1 MLRIRHTFAALAACL
16 LALPAVADDRPGR
29 LQGPLVFELSG
40 GDYLGFEYR
49 KDQPLQGIRVP
60 RGTPGALHWR
70 ADGLQVVTWRG
81 DVARADLP
89 AEGGTAT
96 IMNANGECLTLRAVD
111 DIRWTPCRGGD
122 TAQVWQ
128 VTDGTLVAPAPW
140 QGYIQYEDGEN
151 LRIEKGDVPMRLV
164 TSVLNPVD

>member
-1 MLRIRHTFAALAACL
+1 MFRIRHVSAALAACL
-16 LALPAVADDRPGR
+16 LALPAVAEDRPGR
-29 LQGPLVFELSG
+29 LQGPLVFELFD
-40 GDYLGFEYR
+40 GDYLGLEYR

-60 RGTPGALHWR
+60 RGQPGAQSWR
-70 ADGLQVVTWRG
+70 ADGLRVVTWRG

-96 IMNANGECLTLRAVD
+96 IMNANGECLTVLAAK
-111 DIRWTPCRGGD
+111 DIRWAPCRGGD

-140 QGYIQYEDGEN
+140 QGYIHYEDGEN
-151 LRIEKGDVPMRLV
+151 LRIVKGDVPMRLV

>member
-1 MLRIRHTFAALAACL
+1 MLRIRHAFAALAACL
-16 LALPAVADDRPGR
+16 LALPAIADDRPGR
-29 LQGPLVFELSG
+29 LQGPLGFERSA
-40 GDYLGFEYR
+40 GDYLGIEYR

-70 ADGLQVVTWRG
+70 SDGLQVVIWRG

-89 AEGGTAT
+89 PEEGTAT
-96 IMNANGECLTLRAVD
+96 VMDANGECLTVLAAN
-111 DIRWTPCRGGD
+111 DIRWTQCRGGD

-128 VTDGTLVAPAPW
+128 VANGTLVAPAPW
-140 QGYIQYEDGEN
+140 RGYLDYEDGEN
-151 LRIEKGDVPMRLV
+151 LRIVKGDVPMRLV

>member
-1 MLRIRHTFAALAACL
+1 MLRIRHAFAALAACL

-29 LQGPLVFELSG
+29 LQGPLVFELPD

-70 ADGLQVVTWRG
+70 SDGLKVVTWRG
-81 DVARADLP
+81 DVTHAYLP
-89 AEGGTAT
+89 TEGGTAT
-96 IMNANGECLTLRAVD
+96 IMNANGDCLTVRAID
-111 DIRWTPCRGGD
+111 DIRWTLCRGGD

-128 VTDGTLVAPAPW
+128 VADGTLVAPAPW
-140 QGYIQYEDGEN
+140 RGYLDYQDGEN
-151 LRIEKGDVPMRLV
+151 LRIVKGDVPMRLV